1 MVVRVLAAG
10 FQGAGAW
17 YAVVVYDL
25 VEAGIGFVGT
35 EEAEN
40 RRMAHSGN
48 LEARSEI
55 EVEARSE
62 TAVDHFEIESV
73 VRSGKE
79 AVHSG
84 IVEDHSGMEEARSGT
99 EEAVHSE
106 TEVGSRARLGGKIV
120 EAAQTLEFEVE
131 QNSAVAVE
139 METAV
144 VDRVVVAERKVEERQ
159 SMMGFEVDLQMA
171 SAAAAE
177 EGSLASRP
185 YQNILV

>member
-25 VEAGIGFVGT
+25 VEAGIGFVGM

-40 RRMAHSGN
+40 RRMAHFGN
-48 LEARSEI
+48 L
-55 EVEARSE
+55 EARSE

-84 IVEDHSGMEEARSGT
+84 IVEDHSGMEEERSGT

-106 TEVGSRARLGGKIV
+106 TEVGSRARLGGEIV

-131 QNSAVAVE
+131 QNSAVAEE

-144 VDRVVVAERKVEERQ
+144 VDRAVVAERKVEERQ
-159 SMMGFEVDLQMA
+159 SMLGFEMDLQMA

>member
-1 MVVRVLAAG
+1 MVVQVLAAG

-17 YAVVVYDL
+17 YAVVLYDL
-25 VEAGIGFVGT
+25 VEAGIGFVGMA
-35 EEAEN
+35 EAEN
-40 RRMAHSGN
+40 RRMTHSGN
-48 LEARSEI
+48 LEAHSGI

-79 AVHSG
+79 AAHFG
-84 IVEDHSGMEEARSGT
+84 IVEDRSGMEEDHSGT

-106 TEVGSRARLGGKIV
+106 TEVGSRARLARGIV

-131 QNSAVAVE
+131 QNSAVAEE
-139 METAV
+139 MEIAV
-144 VDRVVVAERKVEERQ
+144 VDRAVVAERRVEERQ

-177 EGSLASRP
+177 GSLASRP
-185 YQNILV
+185 YRNFLV